1 MGQSPKNCGGEALN
15 IRHITI
21 EVTGMPPLKYV
32 CQVVGLG
39 LGALALIGFV
49 IFAAVAC
56 GIPLV

>member
-1 MGQSPKNCGGEALN
+1 MN